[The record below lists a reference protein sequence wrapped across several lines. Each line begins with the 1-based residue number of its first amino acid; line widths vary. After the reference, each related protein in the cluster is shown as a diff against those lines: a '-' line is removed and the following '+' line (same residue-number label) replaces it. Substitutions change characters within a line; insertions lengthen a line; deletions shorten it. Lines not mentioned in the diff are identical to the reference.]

1 MKKEKNMLLV
11 SSARAVPYAKVYH
24 PFFNQYCEE
33 VFAFLFHCF
42 CDAVFGIGVIELI
55 LGPCQVTNQVTGF
68 DIKCNTGLK
77 WVNPIR
83 IV

>member
-11 SSARAVPYAKVYH
+11 SSTRAVPYAKVYH
-24 PFFNQYCEE
+24 HFFNQCCEE
-33 VFAFLFHCF
+33 VIAFLFHCF
-42 CDAVFGIGVIELI
+42 CDAVFCIGVIELI

-68 DIKCNTGLK
+68 YIKCNTGLK